1 MSENQ
6 IVEVLQQG
14 LQDEMNSAFQYIA
27 LAGKHGDINMKQ
39 DFLHYAADELKHAQK
54 LMELLHQQQAEISDI
69 PIVLEE
75 MDDLYLYLIE
85 YMAREESAVFY
96 YEALEKLMQEPEV
109 QRLCKE
115 IQGEEQ
121 LHFHEIKEIFQRVK
135 EGRSYDREK

>member
-1 MSENQ
+1 MSEKQ

-27 LAGKHGDINMKQ
+27 LAGKHGDVAIKQ
-39 DFLHYAADELKHAQK
+39 DFLRYAADELRHAQK
-54 LMELLHQQQAEISDI
+54 LIELLEAQQAEIGEI
-69 PIVLEE
+69 PVVLEE

-85 YMAREESAVFY
+85 YMAKEESAVFY
-96 YEALEKLMQEPEV
+96 YEALERLMQEPDV

-121 LHFHEIKEIFQRVK
+121 LHLRQMKEIYQRVK
-135 EGRSYDREK
+135 EGR